1 MKEISFIV
9 YNREVLEK
17 SWEWLN
23 DPEVKYLTM
32 TPDFTKEEQLAWF
45 NQLNNNTHYFVR
57 GVLFQEQI
65 IGVVGLKKINIDEKK
80 AEYFGYIGEK
90 KYWGK
95 GIGKEMMNFIK
106 EYAKEKLGLNSLY
119 LKVISGN
126 TRAIKVYNKIG
137 FKTSNTMDNTIT
149 MFLNL

>member
-32 TPDFTKEEQLAWF
+32 TPDFTKEEQLSWF
-45 NQLNNNTHYFVR
+45 NQLNNNSHYFVK
-57 GVLFQEQI
+57 GVLFQKQI
-65 IGVVGLKKINIDEKK
+65 IGVVGLKKINLDEKT

-119 LKVISGN
+119 LKVILDN
-126 TRAIKVYNKIG
+126 TRAIKAYEKMG
-137 FKTSNTMDNTIT
+137 FREFRRDNNIIE
-149 MFLNL
+149 MINEI